1 MAYPPDEVIAKTEA
15 WINLS
20 DEMNLAVDKA
30 WTDLLSSD
38 EEYNRWLIPILM
50 LLAILASIA
59 INVGRAFR
67 RRREKAIYE
76 SMSPGKRL

>member
-1 MAYPPDEVIAKTEA
+1 
-15 WINLS
+15 
-20 DEMNLAVDKA
+20 MNLFTAAEAAANYSTAGAGK
-30 WTDLLSSD
+30 TKLP
-38 EEYNRWLIPILM
+38 IPKMM